1 MSIALIDLQYL
12 PCLEYGFTVFR
23 HEKILLE
30 TMEHY
35 QKGSYRNRCHI
46 ATSQGMLAL
55 SVPLQ
60 RGKHEQQPIK
70 AVRIAN
76 ETAWQR
82 LHWRSLSAGYANA
95 PFWEHYAP
103 QLEKFYLKKY
113 EFLWD
118 FNLDLWQQMAL
129 WLKFSTDNIIFT
141 NEWLD
146 KKTVTGGGIV
156 DLRGAISPKNKQ
168 TVNDFLGKNYSQVF
182 SEKHGFLPNLSMI
195 DMLFCCGAKY
205 LSSYLKN

>member
-1 MSIALIDLQYL
+1 MLTAVIDLQYL
-12 PCLEYGFTVFR
+12 PCLEYGATLFQY
-23 HEKILLE
+23 EKILLE

-46 ATSQGMLAL
+46 ATSQGVLPL

-70 AVRIAN
+70 SVRIAN

-82 LHWRSLSAGYANA
+82 LHWRSLSASYANA

-118 FNLDLWQQMAL
+118 FNLDLWQQMTT
-129 WLKFSTDNIIFT
+129 WLKFSTHNIAFT

-146 KKTVTGGGIV
+146 KPALTEGGIL
-156 DLRGAISPKNKQ
+156 DLRGVISPKNKASIHHFS
-168 TVNDFLGKNYSQVF
+168 DKPYLQVF

>member
-1 MSIALIDLQYL
+1 MSAVLIDLQYL
-12 PCLEYGFTVFR
+12 PCLEYGFVMFQ
-23 HEKILLE
+23 HEKICLE
-30 TMEHY
+30 AMEHY
-35 QKGSYRNRCHI
+35 QKGSYRNRCCI
-46 ATSQGMLAL
+46 ATSQGVLAL

-60 RGKHEQQPIK
+60 RGKHEQQPIQS
-70 AVRIAN
+70 VRIAN

-95 PFWEHYAP
+95 PFWAHYAP

-118 FNLDLWQQMAL
+118 FNLDVWQQMAT
-129 WLKFSTDNIIFT
+129 WLKFPTDNLTFT
-141 NEWLD
+141 HDWLS
-146 KKTVTGGGIV
+146 KTEATEGGLC
-156 DLRGAISPKNKQ
+156 DMRGVISPKNRQ
-168 TVNDFLGKNYSQVF
+168 TNNQFLGKPYAQVF
-182 SEKHGFLPNLSMI
+182 SEKHGFLPNLSMV